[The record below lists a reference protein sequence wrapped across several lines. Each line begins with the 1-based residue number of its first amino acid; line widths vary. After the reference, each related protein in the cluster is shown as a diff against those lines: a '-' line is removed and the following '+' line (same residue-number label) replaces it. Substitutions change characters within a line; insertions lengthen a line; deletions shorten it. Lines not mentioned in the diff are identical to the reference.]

1 MTFLSKTYYSKA
13 ISEKFDKFDYVI
25 KYLLHTKLSILHK
38 KIPETKSKGKLEKT
52 LEKHC
57 KHIGQSGH

>member
-25 KYLLHTKLSILHK
+25 KYLLHK
-38 KIPETKSKGKLEKT
+38 KVFITYKIKYFA
-52 LEKHC
+52 
-57 KHIGQSGH
+57 